1 MKKRL
6 LAMLLCVAMVASL
19 LTVGAAAEEGNQ
31 IFSGQWGNDSNITWM
46 LDTTT
51 GVLIFTGMGDIEDIY
66 PNEAPYEEYKD
77 KITTVVISDGI
88 SSVSNDVFP
97 VFNSI
102 KSIVLGK
109 DVSQI
114 GYYSDYNEVTHP
126 DPEYDELYYGEFR
139 KYGYFDPTII
149 TNCCQNLSSITVD
162 LYNERYVS
170 YDGVLYEK
178 MQDNKLKLLIY
189 PRGKAELEYTVQ
201 PGTVAIMGTAFSY
214 NENITKVTL
223 PAGLKSIYP
232 DAFMYCKSL
241 SEISLPEG
249 VEFIAGSAF
258 WYTKLSQLH
267 IPASVD
273 VCLGRIIGDEAS
285 NLDDM
290 PDLSVYFYGNA
301 PAFDGSLLTTRVDGS
316 RMNVTESDE
325 YLFED
330 VHTTVYYPQN
340 ASGWTDTIEDFYN
353 NYWELDLMPEGYE
366 IRERVEFVPWDPKQ
380 FPGAPATPLE
390 LISTYPA
397 NGEVV
402 DISANELA
410 LTFNRDLDINPNW
423 LNGSIYIKDYETD
436 EVVKEFDDIQY
447 LSNGGH
453 ISGSTMTIRY
463 GLVGLDVGKTYYI
476 EIDPNVILGEQ
487 WIDGNWDYFDGLEKG
502 EWTFSISEESTFKFL
517 ASEGNKDLEYTY
529 NYTDDY
535 FNVNSYYYNHDLA
548 KTSLALSLSAF
559 NSCIAPNANYD
570 KTDAARNVIAMLGD
584 MGFEDIN
591 VDSYEEKPTA
601 NSIAQAIGHK
611 SIIIDGMD
619 YTLLTIA
626 VRGGGYEAEWFNNF
640 KVGSDSQHV
649 GFNDSANSVIESIE
663 EYIEDE
669 LTAAERS
676 NIKIWLTGFG
686 RGAAVANVAGHKI
699 NTLAG
704 DSGSIF
710 ANVATGNVYVYTFAT
725 PMAAAGEQASPKE
738 ENIYNIINP
747 VDLITKLTPSVWG
760 FYRYGTT
767 YSLPSQEMDSKL
779 FEAVRDDA
787 INISA
792 ELTGKITT
800 IALTWQGS
808 ALDSIVNAMSIMEPD
823 SIPSNALQYALG
835 KYFEDKYSS
844 APGEI
849 GVFGTI
855 KEIWNLVSTVIDVV
869 TLDFTSLAKTYLLKP
884 AVVEG
889 GSETLDQALSYIEM
903 AHYPETYLAWMY
915 ALDAKEFGH
924 GIYRKDYINCPVD
937 VTVYDENGNNVAGF
951 KDEEPYFEADGY
963 VTAYVDENEQK
974 VLVFPNDRE
983 YRVEI
988 TPYDSGTLSYTVEE
1002 YSAADNETRR
1012 VVSYQSIPIE
1022 VGDKFE
1028 GVVSA
1033 ITDTESETIYTFSKN
1048 EDGELEP
1055 TVDQSGNEV
1064 EKLTVNVSVTGNGQA
1079 NGGGTFLNGEYALL
1093 TATPNSGSSFTGWY
1107 VDGNLLSTETELRIL
1122 VDDDKYVTAV
1132 FTSGGNIPAVDV
1144 PSNQPE
1150 EPEEPTDSLPFTDVS
1165 VGDWFYDYVAYVY
1178 TNDLMDGVS
1187 DTGFNPN
1194 STMTRAMVW
1203 AILARIDGQ
1212 TVTGESW
1219 IETARAWAMSEG
1231 VSDGENAN
1239 GLVTREQF
1247 ATMLWRYA
1255 GEPASD
1261 YSLSAYTDA
1270 SGVSDWAQTAMCWAV
1285 ENGIITGV
1293 TATTI
1298 VPQGTATRAQCATM
1312 LMRFIE
1318 SVA

>member
-19 LTVGAAAEEGNQ
+19 LTVGAAADSGDRSGTIGSNASWYYDASENTVTISGTGAIDGIPYEDIAGGQ
-31 IFSGQWGNDSNITWM
+31 AYFTVDRLIFSEGITSIANI
-46 LDTTT
+46 DCSY
-51 GVLIFTGMGDIEDIY
+51 FEDYGMEDY
-66 PNEAPYEEYKD
+66 YGEMVRFS
-77 KITTVVISDGI
+77 TVVLPASLTEAIDNPFVGHREIISIIVDEDNPKFFVADNSVLYESLTSGNYRI
-88 SSVSNDVFP
+88 VSAPSVSNHDILEGTV
-97 VFNSI
+97 
-102 KSIVLGK
+102 
-109 DVSQI
+109 QI
-114 GYYSDYNEVTHP
+114 GDAFTGNVNIQSLVIP
-126 DPEYDELYYGEFR
+126 DGVDDFN
-139 KYGYFDPTII
+139 F
-149 TNCCQNLSSITVD
+149 TNCSSLSSI
-162 LYNERYVS
+162 
-170 YDGVLYEK
+170 
-178 MQDNKLKLLIY
+178 KLPDTL
-189 PRGKAELEYTVQ
+189 
-201 PGTVAIMGTAFSY
+201 TALNHQVFWGC
-214 NENITKVTL
+214 T
-223 PAGLKSIYP
+223 
-232 DAFMYCKSL
+232 SL
-241 SEISLPEG
+241 ARID
-249 VEFIAGSAF
+249 
-258 WYTKLSQLH
+258 
-267 IPASVD
+267 IPASV
-273 VCLGRIIGDEAS
+273 
-285 NLDDM
+285 
-290 PDLSVYFYGNA
+290 SVIAAGSSWEGVQYRDITSLYFYGNA
-301 PAFDGSLLTTRVDGS
+301 PEVVYDFKDADGDSSNNVPIVGWNAF
-316 RMNVTESDE
+316 NNII
-325 YLFED
+325 
-330 VHTTVYYPQN
+330 YYPEN
-340 ASGWTDTIEDFYN
+340 STGWDVIVNDDYN
-353 NYWELDLMPEGYE
+353 QWIVELGQL
-366 IRERVEFVPWDPKQ
+366 EFHTWDPGQ
-380 FPGAPATPLE
+380 LPDTPSSSLE

-397 NGEVV
+397 NGEVI
-402 DISANELA
+402 DISANELV
-410 LTFNRDLDINPNW
+410 LTFNRDIAFLNW
-423 LNGSIYIKDYETD
+423 PNGSIYIKDYETD
-436 EVVKEFDDIQY
+436 EIVKEFDDVQY
-447 LSNGGH
+447 ASNSGF
-453 ISGSTMTIRY
+453 ISGSTITIRY
-463 GLVGLDVGKTYYI
+463 GLVGLDVGKRYYI
-476 EIDPNVILGEQ
+476 EIDPNVVMANGWL
-487 WIDGNWDYFDGLEKG
+487 DDNSNCFDGLEKG

-517 ASEGNKDLEYTY
+517 ASEGNQDLEYTY

-767 YSLPSQEMDSKL
+767 YSLPSQETDSKL

-808 ALDSIVNAMSIMEPD
+808 ALDSIVNAMSVMEPD

-1012 VVSYQSIPIE
+1012 VVSYQRIPIE

-1093 TATPNSGSSFTGWY
+1093 TATPNSGSSFIGWY

-1194 STMTRAMVW
+1194 GTMTRAMLW
-1203 AILARIDGQ
+1203 TILARIDGQ

-1261 YSLSAYTDA
+1261 YSLAAYTDA
-1270 SGVSDWAQTAMCWAV
+1270 AGVSDWAQAAMCWVV

-1293 TATTI
+1293 SATTI
-1298 VPQGTATRAQCATM
+1298 DPQGTATRAQAAAM

-1318 SVA
+1318 NIG